1 MNFQIVQKIGQ
12 IHFGSLGR
20 SVVLRNHHTEGKK
33 RTEGKVEFWYKSGLG
48 LVFGKQVF
56 EASEAGKLKVHSA
69 RVVSPKVQRRTKV
82 SYEHQVFC
90 LFAGE
95 RLSTRGK
102 PSKRQTLLEPLILI
116 FYLLSN
122 AYV

>member
-33 RTEGKVEFWYKSGLG
+33 GTEGKIEFGYKSGFG
-48 LVFGKQVF
+48 LVFGKQIF

-69 RVVSPKVQRRTKV
+69 RVVSPKVQRRMKV
-82 SYEHQVFC
+82 SYEHQV
-90 LFAGE
+90 FAGE